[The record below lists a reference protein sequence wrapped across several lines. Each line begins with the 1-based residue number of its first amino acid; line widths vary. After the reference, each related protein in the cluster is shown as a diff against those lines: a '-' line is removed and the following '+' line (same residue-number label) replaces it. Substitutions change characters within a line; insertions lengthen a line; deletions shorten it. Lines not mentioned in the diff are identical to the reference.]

1 MDVFDKVMSI
11 FDLMALKAPPPGFLD
26 SHTKRGRHLFL
37 ETTSARHAFGVV
49 CAGWE
54 ECHADFQ
61 INRPSFPY
69 PTIELLAAGDWV
81 LGTGKNAQ
89 LTGSGA
95 LVLYGPSS
103 PIALAA
109 TGPGPHRKYFLVL
122 SGYQTSN
129 HLEQAGIP
137 PHETLVHVHQ
147 GPLMELYEQIIT
159 CSELPESQRKAVAT
173 ALAKA
178 FLLRAGASRL
188 GPSAKSRPDGTAFER
203 CRAYVES
210 HYPEIISIRSAAE
223 ACHVTLEHF
232 SRLFRKF
239 TGTTAERFL
248 SSLRVNHA
256 ARMLQQTDLTI
267 KSIALTVGFKDPYHF
282 SKAFKKIH
290 SVSPQKF
297 RDQFH

>member
-1 MDVFDKVMSI
+1 ME
-11 FDLMALKAPPPGFLD
+11 LKAPPPGFLD
-26 SHTKRGRHLFL
+26 THTKRGRHIFL
-37 ETTSARHAFGVV
+37 ETNASRHAFGVV

-61 INRPSFPY
+61 IDRPSFPY
-69 PTIELLAAGDWV
+69 LTIELLAAGDWLV
-81 LGTGKNAQ
+81 GKGKKARRTNP
-89 LTGSGA
+89 GA

-109 TGPGPHRKYFLVL
+109 TGPGPHHKYFLVL
-122 SGYQTSN
+122 SGHQTAT

-137 PHETLVHVHQ
+137 SRKTLVHVHP
-147 GPLMELYEQIIT
+147 GPLMELYEQIIS
-159 CSELPESQRKAVAT
+159 CADLPEDKRKPVAT

-178 FLLRAGASRL
+178 FVLRAGASLISTPAR
-188 GPSAKSRPDGTAFER
+188 SKPDGTAFER
-203 CRAYVES
+203 CRTHMES
-210 HYPEIISIRSAAE
+210 HYPEISGIRSAAE

-248 SSLRVNHA
+248 TSLRVNHA

-267 KSIALTVGFKDPYHF
+267 KTIALSVGFKDPYHF

-290 SVSPQKF
+290 SVSPRKF
-297 RDQFH
+297 REQFH